1 MLRLWN
7 SLKKS
12 KIIKIH
18 CQVFLLCVV
27 INCPGCV
34 LSCLEKKLWSN
45 FVIAGPA
52 EWVGPR
58 DPYPTHSPHPPTKF
72 LCEKIKKSSRTSL
85 HALRFLT
92 RLRFLRKVWS
102 KKMYS
107 FFFRSCIDVHNDQV
121 IMQPLS
127 RRRYSK
133 GKKSFSSAHRSKNP
147 TQSLLQCSACWEAGR
162 ER

>member
-1 MLRLWN
+1 MCFILLREETMVKL
-7 SLKKS
+7 L
-12 KIIKIH
+12 H
-18 CQVFLLCVV
+18 CRTRRV
-27 INCPGCV
+27 GGA
-34 LSCLEKKLWSN
+34 K
-45 FVIAGPA
+45 GPL
-52 EWVGPR
+52 
-58 DPYPTHSPHPPTKF
+58 PHPLPPPPTNF

-92 RLRFLRKVWS
+92 RLRFLRKVRS